1 MQIDSNI
8 VAGASTA
15 LVTVFI
21 ALFGLFWKQV
31 SNDRQE
37 RRERDKALFDKIDGL
52 KDGISAVRENFVQHN
67 TCDQRRK
74 DCPCNRE
81 MLDLKKQ
88 FHEHERDEIDLTK
101 TQLLQIKKV

>member
-8 VAGASTA
+8 VAAASTT

-37 RRERDKALFDKIDGL
+37 RRDRDKVLFDKIDSL
-52 KDGISAVRENFVQHN
+52 KDGVSAVRENFVQHN
-67 TCDQRRK
+67 TCDQRRR
-74 DCPCNRE
+74 DCPCSRE
-81 MLDLKKQ
+81 MQELKKQ

-101 TQLLQIKKV
+101 TQLLNRNKA